1 MPEINT
7 PPCPT
12 HGSLPRALHS
22 ENFEGIVTVIEEII
36 ATVSGLGTVS
46 YSRCPYGYPWN
57 FEGTVRALEDLNTTI
72 SGIQTGGGGSS
83 NILPG
88 SGITAVTSGSY
99 EIFDVNLVGIGG
111 ATVTYSGTTIL
122 ISGQENT
129 GIAIVSGVVGGLGIS
144 ATASGGSVVIAQN
157 SQGVGNVN
165 LSYVG
170 PTAVYSGI
178 TGPASSVIVSGAP
191 GSDYGAGS
199 LWFDTN
205 EGRLFV
211 YASGNGVSD
220 PAWYQT
226 NAEAL
231 AYKSEQP
238 PSGAGFNAPPRDGSL
253 WFNNLLGSLFVYD
266 AVTSGWYETSS
277 VRTPSYSSA
286 APAPVAEGVTWID
299 STVPQLKVW
308 DGTAWVNA

>member
-1 MPEINT
+1 MPEVNT

-12 HGSLPRALHS
+12 HGALPRALHAES
-22 ENFEGIVTVIEEII
+22 FEGIVTVIEEII
-36 ATVSGLGTVS
+36 NTVSGVGTVS
-46 YSRCPYGYPWN
+46 YSTCPYGYPWN
-57 FEGTVRALEDLNTTI
+57 FEGVVRALEDLNTTI

-99 EIFDVNLVGIGG
+99 EIFDVNVVGIGG

-122 ISGQENT
+122 VSGQENT

-178 TGPASSVIVSGAP
+178 TGPSSSVIVSGTP
-191 GSDYGAGS
+191 GDDYRRR
-199 LWFDTN
+199 F
-205 EGRLFV
+205 
-211 YASGNGVSD
+211 
-220 PAWYQT
+220 
-226 NAEAL
+226 AL
-231 AYKSEQP
+231 
-238 PSGAGFNAPPRDGSL
+238 
-253 WFNNLLGSLFVYD
+253 V
-266 AVTSGWYETSS
+266 
-277 VRTPSYSSA
+277 
-286 APAPVAEGVTWID
+286 
-299 STVPQLKVW
+299 
-308 DGTAWVNA
+308 

>member
-1 MPEINT
+1 MSAGIPVNGKFLDCKNVCHPNT
-7 PPCPT
+7 PKPIA
-12 HGSLPRALHS
+12 LPFVADR
-22 ENFEGIVTVIEEII
+22 TVFSKNLIFLARSINSCN
-36 ATVSGLGTVS
+36 AP
-46 YSRCPYGYPWN
+46 SRN
-57 FEGTVRALEDLNTTI
+57 HVA
-72 SGIQTGGGGSS
+72 
-83 NILPG
+83 
-88 SGITAVTSGSY
+88 TSGSY
-99 EIFDVNLVGIGG
+99 EIFDVNVVGIGG

-178 TGPASSVIVSGAP
+178 TGPSSSVIVSGTP
-191 GSDYGAGS
+191 GDDYGAGS

-211 YASGNGVSD
+211 YASGNGIAS

-277 VRTPSYSSA
+277 VRTPAYGAA
-286 APAPVAEGVTWID
+286 APAPVTEGVTWID

-308 DGTAWVNA
+308 NGTAWVDA

>member
-1 MPEINT
+1 MPETNT

-46 YSRCPYGYPWN
+46 YSRCPYGYPWS

-178 TGPASSVIVSGAP
+178 TGPTSSVIVSGAP

-220 PAWYQT
+220 PAWYQA